1 MYLYCSNKD
10 TFTNIYKCIYLPL
23 AHCAVSTSTQLVCV
37 GGGEWP
43 QNFTF
48 NFLLPPSKAQK
59 CSFKTCTLRHLPCL
73 SLLLFSQVPAQSL
86 RSVLSRRQT
95 DWLSQEIYPWND
107 IQILPENHIVSL
119 LNPAWLSLIQWSAFL
134 KALPVSLLVPT
145 RLMPRPNATQPPSL
159 SFSDP
164 GSSTVRS
171 VRLIPNLTCF
181 SFLKA
186 ILESKFL
193 KPLFNLITFLP

>member
-1 MYLYCSNKD
+1 MDLFCSNKD
-10 TFTNIYKCIYLPL
+10 TFTNIFKCIYSPL
-23 AHCAVSTSTQLVCV
+23 ARSAVSTSTQLVY

-48 NFLLPPSKAQK
+48 NFLFPPSKAQK
-59 CSFKTCTLRHLPCL
+59 CSFKTCTLRHLPRL
-73 SLLLFSQVPAQSL
+73 SLLLFSQVPPLSL
-86 RSVLSRRQT
+86 RSVLSQRQT
-95 DWLSQEIYPWND
+95 VWLSREIYPWND
-107 IQILPENHIVSL
+107 VHICAWEPYSL
-119 LNPAWLSLIQWSAFL
+119 TAQSSLTQPNTTISFL

-145 RLMPRPNATQPPSL
+145 RLMPRPKATQPPSL

-164 GSSTVRS
+164 GSSTVKS
-171 VRLIPNLTCF
+171 VGLIPNLTCF